1 MLVCK
6 ATKEHYERLIKDGW
20 KDKYNNIK
28 NKNCAFE
35 ISLNRQD
42 KEIYFYPIDSGYSSF
57 EHMFLGDRQY
67 DIIEL
72 IDNDWVYVQK
82 YEDVTN
88 SDIKLICNE
97 LK

>member
-20 KDKYNNIK
+20 KDRYNNIK
-28 NKNCAFE
+28 NKNYAFE
-35 ISLNRQD
+35 ISLNKNN
-42 KEIYFYPIDSGYSSF
+42 KEICFYPISSNYFSF
-57 EHMFLGDRQY
+57 ESMFLGDRQY

-72 IDNDWVYVQK
+72 IDNEWVYVQK